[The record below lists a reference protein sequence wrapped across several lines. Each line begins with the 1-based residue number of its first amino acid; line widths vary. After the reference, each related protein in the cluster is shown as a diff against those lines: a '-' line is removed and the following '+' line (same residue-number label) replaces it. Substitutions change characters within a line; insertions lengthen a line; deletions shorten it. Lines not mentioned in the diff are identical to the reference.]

1 MPEAFLPRLLLPLRL
16 ALQGGACPL
25 LPLSGPYHDPAFRAL
40 RQIQL
45 LATPP
50 VARAVGAALPA
61 VQRLARLESLLH
73 HGLRGGGG
81 LGHAADP
88 AHAGR
93 VELGHVLRAVE
104 SAVGDVDAWAL
115 PTLPQLLRQ
124 RLHCP
129 QQDPFIASV
138 AVQPLEELRDAFT

>member
-73 HGLRGGGG
+73 HGLRGVRP
-81 LGHAADP
+81 LGARAP
-88 AHAGR
+88 VPR
-93 VELGHVLRAVE
+93 PLCSISLSVTPHVVLC
-104 SAVGDVDAWAL
+104 SAQV
-115 PTLPQLLRQ
+115 
-124 RLHCP
+124 
-129 QQDPFIASV
+129 
-138 AVQPLEELRDAFT
+138 